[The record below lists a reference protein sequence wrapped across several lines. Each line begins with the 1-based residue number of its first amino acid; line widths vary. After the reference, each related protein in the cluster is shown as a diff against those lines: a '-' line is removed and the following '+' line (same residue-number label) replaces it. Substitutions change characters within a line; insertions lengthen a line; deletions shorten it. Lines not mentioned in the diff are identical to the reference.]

1 MNQEKNLLEQK
12 KTIMNKLKKKLSE
25 DIELVDEMQQSKI
38 EKLIK
43 TVKMQEK
50 TINELWE
57 DNSDIHRLQLQEKS
71 LKSKNE

>member
-50 TINELWE
+50 TINEL
-57 DNSDIHRLQLQEKS
+57 
-71 LKSKNE
+71 